1 MTTTGTGIT
10 MLKNLSVS
18 AKGFIAFA
26 LLAAIAIAA
35 STFIYSR
42 ALVAHRQ
49 VEETAAINNVVAA
62 IDELSADMY
71 GADLQLKSFLL
82 TGNRDFVAAAQS
94 IVDEMYADKA
104 TLGSLFAN
112 SASDQRE
119 RLDLAYETL
128 DQWSNGVFKRQIL
141 LMRDPQTVELA
152 RAIEGTGEGRALTET
167 FDKTIKDIKTAMSA
181 RAASAA
187 ANETTALRT
196 VETVSLAA
204 SVIIGLAAF
213 GMGILNFQLVSRPL
227 GRLADGT
234 TRLANGDLDI
244 DIDQGGKDEI
254 GRMAAA
260 MQIFREAA
268 IANKRLEAE
277 AEGNRQR
284 AEAER
289 IAAQQRAEADAA
301 ERLRIATSGLA
312 TGLKRLA
319 SGDLAFQ
326 INEAFAP
333 DFESLRHDFN
343 QSVLQLNQTLAAVTN
358 SVATMETGTREIAS
372 DTVHLS
378 KRTEQQAAALEETAA
393 AVEEITAN
401 VVNSTRRTEEA
412 RSVASHANTSAN
424 QSSEVVARAEEA
436 MRRIESSS
444 QQISN
449 IIGVIDEI
457 AFQTNLLAL
466 NAGVE
471 AARAG
476 DAGKGFA
483 VVAQEVREL
492 AQRSANAAKEIKALI
507 QNSSTEVAGGVD
519 LVRKTGEALRTIGGF
534 ITEMNTHMDAIA
546 ISAKEQATGLSEVNH
561 AVNAMDQTT
570 QQNAAMVEE
579 SNAASAALASEA
591 AKLRELISHFNIDGV
606 QQAQASA
613 LRETARAMAQ
623 PSAHASRA
631 PTLRSPEFA
640 RQPAPSSRSYGNAAV
655 AEDSWEEF

>member
-1 MTTTGTGIT
+1 

-18 AKGFIAFA
+18 AKGFIAFGI
-26 LLAAIAIAA
+26 LAAIAIAA
-35 STFIYSR
+35 STFIHSR
-42 ALVAHRQ
+42 AIVARDQ
-49 VEETAAINNVVAA
+49 VAETTTVNEVVTAVEEFGS
-62 IDELSADMY
+62 DLSLAN
-71 GADLQLKSFLL
+71 LQLKTFLL
-82 TGNRDFVAAAQS
+82 TGNRDYAAASQEVVAEMTKDKVALEKLFS
-94 IVDEMYADKA
+94 DAAPAELPRLKEAFVSLDSWKTNFVD
-104 TLGSLFAN
+104 
-112 SASDQRE
+112 
-119 RLDLAYETL
+119 
-128 DQWSNGVFKRQIL
+128 RQIL
-141 LMRDPQTVELA
+141 LMRDPVTVELA
-152 RAIEGTGEGRALTET
+152 RAIEVTGEGEALAQA
-167 FDKTIKDIKTAMSA
+167 FQDKLGEVKAAMTT
-181 RAASAA
+181 RAAAATENQSQALALVENVSLIASIVVAA
-187 ANETTALRT
+187 AAVL
-196 VETVSLAA
+196 L
-204 SVIIGLAAF
+204 GF
-213 GMGILNFQLVSRPL
+213 LNFQLVSRPL
-227 GRLADGT
+227 GKLADGT

-244 DIDQGGKDEI
+244 SIDQGGKDEI

-277 AEGNRQR
+277 AEANRQR

-289 IAAQQRAEADAA
+289 IATQQRAEADAA

-312 TGLKRLA
+312 AGLKRLA
-319 SGDLAFQ
+319 AGDLAFQ

-333 DFESLRHDFN
+333 DFEALRHDFN
-343 QSVLQLNQTLAAVTN
+343 QSVRQLNQTMASITN

-372 DTVHLS
+372 GTDHLS
-378 KRTEQQAAALEETAA
+378 KRTEQQAAALEQTAA

-401 VVNSTRRTEEA
+401 VVNSTKRTEEA
-412 RSVASHANTSAN
+412 RGVAAHANTSAN
-424 QSSEVVARAEEA
+424 QSSEVVARAEDA
-436 MRRIESSS
+436 MRRIEGSS

-476 DAGKGFA
+476 EAGKGFA

-591 AKLRELISHFNIDGV
+591 AKLRELISHFTIDGV
-606 QQAQASA
+606 QQTQASA
-613 LRETARAMAQ
+613 LRETARTMAQ
-623 PSAHASRA
+623 PAGQQHRAAAPAARA
-631 PTLRSPEFA
+631 PAPA
-640 RQPAPSSRSYGNAAV
+640 RPAAPAPRSHGNAAV
-655 AEDSWEEF
+655 AQDNWEEF

>member
-1 MTTTGTGIT
+1 

-18 AKGFIAFA
+18 AKGFLAFG

-35 STFIYSR
+35 STFMHNR
-42 ALVAHRQ
+42 AITASEQVA
-49 VEETAAINNVVAA
+49 ETATMNRVLEVI
-62 IDELSADMY
+62 EEFSADLY
-71 GADLQLKSFLL
+71 IADLQLKTFLL
-82 TGNRDFVAAAQS
+82 TGNRDYAAVAQDMAA
-94 IVDEMYADKA
+94 EMGADRPNIEA
-104 TLGSLFAN
+104 MLST
-112 SASDQRE
+112 SAPGELSKFKE
-119 RLDLAYETL
+119 AITAFET
-128 DQWSNGVFKRQIL
+128 WKTNFMERQIL
-141 LMRDPQTVELA
+141 LMRDPATVELA
-152 RAIEGTGEGRALTET
+152 RAIEVTGEGEALVKAFEARLGE
-167 FDKTIKDIKTAMSA
+167 IKSALSA
-181 RAASAA
+181 RAAAA
-187 ANETTALRT
+187 AENQTAALSL

-204 SVIIGLAAF
+204 SIVVGIAAVLLGF
-213 GMGILNFQLVSRPL
+213 LNFQLVSRPL
-227 GRLADGT
+227 GKLADNT
-234 TRLANGDLDI
+234 TRLANGDLDVT
-244 DIDQGGKDEI
+244 IDQGGKDEI

-277 AEGNRQR
+277 ADGNRRQ
-284 AEAER
+284 AEADR
-289 IAAQQRAEADAA
+289 IATQQRAEADAA
-301 ERLRIATSGLA
+301 ERLRVATSGLA

-319 SGDLAFQ
+319 AGDLAFQ

-333 DFESLRHDFN
+333 DFEALRHDFN
-343 QSVLQLNQTLAAVTN
+343 QSIRQLNQTMASITN

-372 DTVHLS
+372 GTDHLS

-401 VVNSTRRTEEA
+401 VVNSTKRTEEA
-412 RSVASHANTSAN
+412 RGVAAHANTSAN
-424 QSSEVVARAEEA
+424 QSSEVVSRAEEA
-436 MRRIESSS
+436 MRRIENSS

-476 DAGKGFA
+476 EAGKGFA

-546 ISAKEQATGLSEVNH
+546 LSAKEQATGLSEVNH
-561 AVNAMDQTT
+561 AVNSMDQTT

-591 AKLRELISHFNIDGV
+591 AKLRDLISHFTIDGV
-606 QQAQASA
+606 QQTQASA
-613 LRETARAMAQ
+613 LRETARVMAQ
-623 PSAHASRA
+623 PSASASRA
-631 PTLRSPEFA
+631 PAPRAAEPA
-640 RQPAPSSRSYGNAAV
+640 RHAAPAPRSHGNAAV
-655 AEDSWEEF
+655 AQDSWEEF

>member
-1 MTTTGTGIT
+1 

-18 AKGFIAFA
+18 AKGFLAFG

-35 STFIYSR
+35 STFMHNR
-42 ALVAHRQ
+42 AIVASEQ
-49 VEETAAINNVVAA
+49 VAETATMNRAVEVI
-62 IDELSADMY
+62 EEFSANLY
-71 GADLQLKSFLL
+71 IADLQLKTFLL
-82 TGNRDFVAAAQS
+82 TGNRDYAAGAKT
-94 IVDEMYADKA
+94 MAADMNTNRPNIEA
-104 TLGSLFAN
+104 ML
-112 SASDQRE
+112 SASAPGE
-119 RLDLAYETL
+119 LPKFKEATTAFETWKTNVM
-128 DQWSNGVFKRQIL
+128 DRQIL
-141 LMRDPQTVELA
+141 LMRDPETVELA
-152 RAIEGTGEGRALTET
+152 RAIEVTGEGEALIQAFEARLREL
-167 FDKTIKDIKTAMSA
+167 KSSLSA
-181 RAASAA
+181 RAATAA
-187 ANETTALRT
+187 EHQTAALSL
-196 VETVSLAA
+196 VESVSLAA
-204 SVIIGLAAF
+204 SIIVGIAAVLLGF
-213 GMGILNFQLVSRPL
+213 LNFQLVSRPL
-227 GRLADGT
+227 GKLADNT
-234 TRLANGDLDI
+234 TRLANGDLDVT
-244 DIDQGGKDEI
+244 IDQGGKDEI

-277 AEGNRQR
+277 ADDNRRQ
-284 AEAER
+284 AEADR
-289 IAAQQRAEADAA
+289 IASQQRAEADAA

-333 DFESLRHDFN
+333 DFEALRHDFN
-343 QSVLQLNQTLAAVTN
+343 QSVRQLNQTIASINN

-372 DTVHLS
+372 GTDHLS
-378 KRTEQQAAALEETAA
+378 KRTEQQAAALEQTAA

-401 VVNSTRRTEEA
+401 VVNSTKRTEEA
-412 RSVASHANTSAN
+412 RGVAAHANTSAN
-424 QSSEVVARAEEA
+424 ESSEVVARAEDA
-436 MRRIESSS
+436 MRRIEGSS

-476 DAGKGFA
+476 EAGKGFA

-546 ISAKEQATGLSEVNH
+546 LSAKEQATGLSEVNH
-561 AVNAMDQTT
+561 AVNSMDQTT

-579 SNAASAALASEA
+579 SNAASGALATEA
-591 AKLRELISHFNIDGV
+591 AKLRDLISHFTIDGV
-606 QQAQASA
+606 QQAQAST
-613 LRETARAMAQ
+613 LRETARTMAQ
-623 PSAHASRA
+623 PSASANRA
-631 PTLRSPEFA
+631 PAVRA
-640 RQPAPSSRSYGNAAV
+640 AQPARSAAPAPRSHGNAAV
-655 AEDSWEEF
+655 AQDNWEEF

>member
-1 MTTTGTGIT
+1 

-18 AKGFIAFA
+18 AKGFIAFGI
-26 LLAAIAIAA
+26 LAAIAIAA
-35 STFIYSR
+35 STFIHTR
-42 ALVAHRQ
+42 AIVAREQ
-49 VEETAAINNVVAA
+49 VAETATVNQVVTAVEEFGS
-62 IDELSADMY
+62 DLSLAN
-71 GADLQLKSFLL
+71 LQLKTFLL
-82 TGNRDFVAAAQS
+82 TGNRDYAAAAQNVVS
-94 IVDEMYADKA
+94 EMTTEKA
-104 TLGSLFAN
+104 TLEKLFTEAAPSELPKLKEAFASLDTWKTNFV
-112 SASDQRE
+112 D
-119 RLDLAYETL
+119 
-128 DQWSNGVFKRQIL
+128 RQIL
-141 LMRDPQTVELA
+141 LMRDPVTVELA
-152 RAIEGTGEGRALTET
+152 RAIEVTGEGEALAKAFQDKLGEVKTALT
-167 FDKTIKDIKTAMSA
+167 A
-181 RAASAA
+181 RAATATDSQSKALALVENVSLIASIVVAA
-187 ANETTALRT
+187 AAIL
-196 VETVSLAA
+196 
-204 SVIIGLAAF
+204 
-213 GMGILNFQLVSRPL
+213 MGFLNFQLVSRPL
-227 GRLADGT
+227 GKLADGT

-244 DIDQGGKDEI
+244 VIDEGGRDEI
-254 GRMAAA
+254 GKMAAA

-312 TGLKRLA
+312 AGLKRLA
-319 SGDLAFQ
+319 AGDLAFQ

-333 DFESLRHDFN
+333 DFEALRHDFN
-343 QSVLQLNQTLAAVTN
+343 QSVRQLNQTMASITN

-372 DTVHLS
+372 GTDHLS

-401 VVNSTRRTEEA
+401 VVNSTKRTEEA
-412 RSVASHANTSAN
+412 RSVAAQANTSAT
-424 QSSEVVARAEEA
+424 QSSDVVAKAEDA
-436 MRRIESSS
+436 MRRIEGSS

-476 DAGKGFA
+476 EAGKGFA

-591 AKLRELISHFNIDGV
+591 AKLRELISHFTIDGV
-606 QQAQASA
+606 QQTQASA
-613 LRETARAMAQ
+613 LRETARTMAQ
-623 PSAHASRA
+623 PSHSASRA
-631 PTLRSPEFA
+631 PAPRA
-640 RQPAPSSRSYGNAAV
+640 AAPAPRSHGNAAV
-655 AEDSWEEF
+655 AQESWEEF

>member
-1 MTTTGTGIT
+1 

-18 AKGFIAFA
+18 AKGFLAFG

-35 STFIYSR
+35 STFMHNR
-42 ALVAHRQ
+42 AITASEQVA
-49 VEETAAINNVVAA
+49 ETATMNRAVEVI
-62 IDELSADMY
+62 EEFSADLY
-71 GADLQLKSFLL
+71 IADLQLKTFLL
-82 TGNRDFVAAAQS
+82 TGNRDYATGAEKVATDMDAKRPA
-94 IVDEMYADKA
+94 IETM
-104 TLGSLFAN
+104 L
-112 SASDQRE
+112 SASAPGE
-119 RLDLAYETL
+119 LSKFKEAITAFET
-128 DQWSNGVFKRQIL
+128 WKANFMGRQIL
-141 LMRDPQTVELA
+141 LMRDPATVELA
-152 RAIEGTGEGRALTET
+152 RAIEVTGEGEALVKAFE
-167 FDKTIKDIKTAMSA
+167 DRLGELKSSLSA
-181 RAASAA
+181 RAVAA
-187 ANETTALRT
+187 AENQTAALSL
-196 VETVSLAA
+196 VETVSLGASIVVGIAA
-204 SVIIGLAAF
+204 VLLGF
-213 GMGILNFQLVSRPL
+213 LNFQLVSRPL
-227 GRLADGT
+227 GKLADNT
-234 TRLANGDLDI
+234 TRLANGDLDVT
-244 DIDQGGKDEI
+244 IDQGGKDEI

-268 IANKRLEAE
+268 IANKRLESE

-289 IAAQQRAEADAA
+289 IATQQRAEADAA
-301 ERLRIATSGLA
+301 ERLRVATSGLA

-333 DFESLRHDFN
+333 DFEALRHDFN
-343 QSVLQLNQTLAAVTN
+343 QSVRQLNQTMASITN

-372 DTVHLS
+372 GTDHLS

-401 VVNSTRRTEEA
+401 VVNSTKRTEEA
-412 RSVASHANTSAN
+412 RGVAAHANTSAN
-424 QSSEVVARAEEA
+424 QSSEVVSRAEEA
-436 MRRIESSS
+436 MRRIENSS

-476 DAGKGFA
+476 EAGKGFA

-546 ISAKEQATGLSEVNH
+546 LSAKEQATGLSEVNH
-561 AVNAMDQTT
+561 AVNSMDQTT

-591 AKLRELISHFNIDGV
+591 AKLRDLISHFTIDGV
-606 QQAQASA
+606 QQTQASA
-613 LRETARAMAQ
+613 LRETARVMAQ
-623 PSAHASRA
+623 PSASASRA
-631 PTLRSPEFA
+631 PAPRAAEPA
-640 RQPAPSSRSYGNAAV
+640 RHAAPAPRSHGNAAV
-655 AEDSWEEF
+655 AQDNWEEF

>member
-1 MTTTGTGIT
+1 

-18 AKGFIAFA
+18 AKGFLAFG

-35 STFIYSR
+35 STFMHNRAITASEQVAETATMNR
-42 ALVAHRQ
+42 ALEVI
-49 VEETAAINNVVAA
+49 EEF
-62 IDELSADMY
+62 SADLY
-71 GADLQLKSFLL
+71 IADLQLKTFLL
-82 TGNRDFVAAAQS
+82 TGNRDYADGAKEVAA
-94 IVDEMYADKA
+94 EMGADRPNIEA
-104 TLGSLFAN
+104 MLST
-112 SASDQRE
+112 SAPGELSKFKE
-119 RLDLAYETL
+119 AINAFET
-128 DQWSNGVFKRQIL
+128 WKTNFMERQIL
-141 LMRDPQTVELA
+141 LMRDPATVELA
-152 RAIEGTGEGRALTET
+152 RAIEVTGEGEALVKAFEARLGE
-167 FDKTIKDIKTAMSA
+167 IKSALSA
-181 RAASAA
+181 RAAAA
-187 ANETTALRT
+187 AENQTAALSL
-196 VETVSLAA
+196 VVTVSLGASIVVGIAA
-204 SVIIGLAAF
+204 VLLGF
-213 GMGILNFQLVSRPL
+213 LNFQLVSRPL
-227 GRLADGT
+227 GKLADNT
-234 TRLANGDLDI
+234 TRLANGDLDVT
-244 DIDQGGKDEI
+244 IDQGGKDEI

-268 IANKRLEAE
+268 IANKRLESE

-289 IAAQQRAEADAA
+289 IATQQRAEADAA

-312 TGLKRLA
+312 AGLKRLA

-333 DFESLRHDFN
+333 DFEALRHDFN
-343 QSVLQLNQTLAAVTN
+343 QSVRQLNQTMASINN

-372 DTVHLS
+372 GTDHLS
-378 KRTEQQAAALEETAA
+378 KRTEQQAAALEQTAA

-401 VVNSTRRTEEA
+401 VVNSTKRTEEA
-412 RSVASHANTSAN
+412 RGVAAHANTSAN
-424 QSSEVVARAEEA
+424 QSSEVVSRAEEA
-436 MRRIESSS
+436 MRRIENSS

-476 DAGKGFA
+476 EAGKGFA

-546 ISAKEQATGLSEVNH
+546 LSAKEQATGLSEVNN
-561 AVNAMDQTT
+561 AVNSMDQTT

-591 AKLRELISHFNIDGV
+591 AKLRELISHFSIDGV
-606 QQAQASA
+606 QQTQASA
-613 LRETARAMAQ
+613 LRETARVMAQ
-623 PSAHASRA
+623 PSVSASR
-631 PTLRSPEFA
+631 S
-640 RQPAPSSRSYGNAAV
+640 PAPRAAEVARHAAPGPRSHGNAAV
-655 AEDSWEEF
+655 AQDNWEEF

>member
-1 MTTTGTGIT
+1 

-18 AKGFIAFA
+18 AKGFLAFG

-35 STFIYSR
+35 STFMHNR
-42 ALVAHRQ
+42 AITASEQVA
-49 VEETAAINNVVAA
+49 ETATMNRAVEVI
-62 IDELSADMY
+62 EEFSADLY
-71 GADLQLKSFLL
+71 IADLKLKTFLL
-82 TGNRDFVAAAQS
+82 TGNRDYAVGAE
-94 IVDEMYADKA
+94 EMATEMSADRPNIEA
-104 TLGSLFAN
+104 ML
-112 SASDQRE
+112 SASAPAELTKFRE
-119 RLDLAYETL
+119 ALVAFDAWKTNFM
-128 DQWSNGVFKRQIL
+128 DRQIL
-141 LMRDPQTVELA
+141 LMRDPETVELA
-152 RAIEGTGEGRALTET
+152 RAIEVTGEGEALVQAFEARLREL
-167 FDKTIKDIKTAMSA
+167 KSSLSA
-181 RAASAA
+181 RAVTAA
-187 ANETTALRT
+187 ENQTAALSL

-204 SVIIGLAAF
+204 SIIVGIAAVLLGF
-213 GMGILNFQLVSRPL
+213 LNFQLVSRPL
-227 GRLADGT
+227 GKLADNT
-234 TRLANGDLDI
+234 TRLANGDLDVT
-244 DIDQGGKDEI
+244 IDQGGKDEI

-268 IANKRLEAE
+268 VANKRLEAE
-277 AEGNRQR
+277 ADGNRRQ
-284 AEAER
+284 AEADR
-289 IAAQQRAEADAA
+289 IATQQRAEADAA

-312 TGLKRLA
+312 AGLKRLA

-333 DFESLRHDFN
+333 DFEALRHDFN
-343 QSVLQLNQTLAAVTN
+343 QSVRQLNQTMASINN

-372 DTVHLS
+372 GTDHLS
-378 KRTEQQAAALEETAA
+378 KRTEQQAAALEQTAA

-401 VVNSTRRTEEA
+401 VVNSTKRTEEA
-412 RSVASHANTSAN
+412 RGVAAHANTSAN
-424 QSSEVVARAEEA
+424 QSSEVVSRAEEA
-436 MRRIESSS
+436 MRRIENSS

-476 DAGKGFA
+476 EAGKGFA

-546 ISAKEQATGLSEVNH
+546 LSAKEQATGLSEVNH
-561 AVNAMDQTT
+561 AVNSMDQTT

-591 AKLRELISHFNIDGV
+591 AKLRELISHFSIDGV
-606 QQAQASA
+606 QQTQASA
-613 LRETARAMAQ
+613 LRETARVMAQ
-623 PSAHASRA
+623 PSVSASR
-631 PTLRSPEFA
+631 S
-640 RQPAPSSRSYGNAAV
+640 PAPRAAEPARHAAPAPRSHGNAAV
-655 AEDSWEEF
+655 AQDNWEEF

>member
-1 MTTTGTGIT
+1 

-18 AKGFIAFA
+18 AKGFLAFG

-35 STFIYSR
+35 STFMHNR
-42 ALVAHRQ
+42 AITASEQVA
-49 VEETAAINNVVAA
+49 ETATMNRAVEVI
-62 IDELSADMY
+62 EEFSADLY
-71 GADLQLKSFLL
+71 IADLQLKTFLL
-82 TGNRDFVAAAQS
+82 TGNRDYATGAEKVATDMDAKRPA
-94 IVDEMYADKA
+94 IETM
-104 TLGSLFAN
+104 L
-112 SASDQRE
+112 SASAPGE
-119 RLDLAYETL
+119 LSKFKEAITAFET
-128 DQWSNGVFKRQIL
+128 WKANFMGRQIL
-141 LMRDPQTVELA
+141 LMRDPATVELA
-152 RAIEGTGEGRALTET
+152 RAIEVTGEGEALVKAFE
-167 FDKTIKDIKTAMSA
+167 DRLGELKSSLSA
-181 RAASAA
+181 RAVAA
-187 ANETTALRT
+187 AENQTAALSL
-196 VETVSLAA
+196 VETVSLGASIVVGIAA
-204 SVIIGLAAF
+204 VLLGF
-213 GMGILNFQLVSRPL
+213 LNFQLVSRPL
-227 GRLADGT
+227 GKLADNT
-234 TRLANGDLDI
+234 TRLANGDLDVT
-244 DIDQGGKDEI
+244 IDQGGKDEI

-268 IANKRLEAE
+268 IANKRLESE

-289 IAAQQRAEADAA
+289 IATQQRAEADAA
-301 ERLRIATSGLA
+301 ERLRVATSGLA

-333 DFESLRHDFN
+333 DFEALRHDFN
-343 QSVLQLNQTLAAVTN
+343 QSVRQLNQTMASITN

-372 DTVHLS
+372 GTDHLS

-401 VVNSTRRTEEA
+401 VVNSTKRTEEA
-412 RSVASHANTSAN
+412 RGVAAHANTSAN
-424 QSSEVVARAEEA
+424 QSSEVVSRAEEA
-436 MRRIESSS
+436 MRRIENSS

-476 DAGKGFA
+476 EAGKGFA

-546 ISAKEQATGLSEVNH
+546 LSAKEQATGLSEVNH
-561 AVNAMDQTT
+561 AVNSMDQTT

-591 AKLRELISHFNIDGV
+591 AKLRDLISHFTIDGV
-606 QQAQASA
+606 QQTQASA
-613 LRETARAMAQ
+613 LRETARVMAQ
-623 PSAHASRA
+623 PSASASRA
-631 PTLRSPEFA
+631 PAPRAAEPA
-640 RQPAPSSRSYGNAAV
+640 RHAAPAPRSHGNAAV
-655 AEDSWEEF
+655 AQDSWEEF

>member
-1 MTTTGTGIT
+1 

-18 AKGFIAFA
+18 AKGFIAFGI
-26 LLAAIAIAA
+26 LAAIAIAS
-35 STFIYSR
+35 STFIHNR
-42 ALVAHRQ
+42 AIVARDQ
-49 VEETAAINNVVAA
+49 VAETATVNQVVVA
-62 IDELSADMY
+62 IEEFGSDLSLAN
-71 GADLQLKSFLL
+71 LQLKTFLL
-82 TGNRDFVAAAQS
+82 TGNRDYAASSQKVVS
-94 IVDEMYADKA
+94 EMTEDKA
-104 TLGSLFAN
+104 KLEALFNEAAPSELPKLKEAFTSLDAWKTNFV
-112 SASDQRE
+112 D
-119 RLDLAYETL
+119 
-128 DQWSNGVFKRQIL
+128 RQIL
-141 LMRDPQTVELA
+141 LMRDPVTVELA
-152 RAIEGTGEGRALTET
+152 RAIEVTGEGEALAQAFKGKLDEV
-167 FDKTIKDIKTAMSA
+167 KTAMMA
-181 RAASAA
+181 RAA
-187 ANETTALRT
+187 TATESQSQALDL
-196 VETVSLAA
+196 VETVSLLASIVVAA
-204 SVIIGLAAF
+204 AAVL
-213 GMGILNFQLVSRPL
+213 MGFLNFQLVSRPL
-227 GRLADGT
+227 GKLADGT

-244 DIDQGGKDEI
+244 AIEQGGKDEI

-268 IANKRLEAE
+268 IANKRLESE

-312 TGLKRLA
+312 AGLKRLA
-319 SGDLAFQ
+319 AGDLAFQ

-333 DFESLRHDFN
+333 DFEALRHDFN
-343 QSVLQLNQTLAAVTN
+343 QSVRQLNQTMASITN

-372 DTVHLS
+372 GTDHLS
-378 KRTEQQAAALEETAA
+378 KRTEQQAAALEQTAA

-401 VVNSTRRTEEA
+401 VVNSTKRTEEA
-412 RSVASHANTSAN
+412 RGVAAHANTSAN
-424 QSSEVVARAEEA
+424 QSSEVVSRAEEA
-436 MRRIESSS
+436 MRRIENSS

-476 DAGKGFA
+476 EAGKGFA

-591 AKLRELISHFNIDGV
+591 AKLRELISHFTIDGV
-606 QQAQASA
+606 QQTQASA

-623 PSAHASRA
+623 PSAPAARVSAPASRA
-631 PTLRSPEFA
+631 PAPARPAAAAPRSH
-640 RQPAPSSRSYGNAAV
+640 GNAAV
-655 AEDSWEEF
+655 AQDNWEEF

>member
-1 MTTTGTGIT
+1 

-18 AKGFIAFA
+18 AKGFIAFGI
-26 LLAAIAIAA
+26 LATIAIAA
-35 STFIYSR
+35 STFIHTR
-42 ALVAHRQ
+42 AIVARDQ
-49 VEETAAINNVVAA
+49 VAETATVNQIVTAVEEFGSDLDLAN
-62 IDELSADMY
+62 
-71 GADLQLKSFLL
+71 LQLKTFLL
-82 TGNRDFVAAAQS
+82 TGNRDYAAASQS
-94 IVDEMYADKA
+94 VVSEMTAEKEKLEKLFSEAAASELPKLKEAFVSLDAWKTNFVD
-104 TLGSLFAN
+104 
-112 SASDQRE
+112 
-119 RLDLAYETL
+119 
-128 DQWSNGVFKRQIL
+128 RQIL
-141 LMRDPQTVELA
+141 LMRDPVTVELA
-152 RAIEGTGEGRALTET
+152 RAIEVTGEGEALAKA
-167 FDKTIKDIKTAMSA
+167 FQDKLGEVKTALIA
-181 RAASAA
+181 RAVSASDSQSKALALVENVSLIASIVVAA
-187 ANETTALRT
+187 AAIL
-196 VETVSLAA
+196 
-204 SVIIGLAAF
+204 
-213 GMGILNFQLVSRPL
+213 MGFLNFQLVSRPL
-227 GRLADGT
+227 GKLAEGT

-244 DIDQGGKDEI
+244 VIDEGGKDEI
-254 GRMAAA
+254 GKMAAA

-289 IAAQQRAEADAA
+289 IATQQRAEADAA

-312 TGLKRLA
+312 AGLKRLA
-319 SGDLAFQ
+319 AGDLAFQ

-333 DFESLRHDFN
+333 DFEALRHDFN
-343 QSVLQLNQTLAAVTN
+343 QSIRQLNQTMAGITN

-372 DTVHLS
+372 GTDHLS

-401 VVNSTRRTEEA
+401 VVNSTKRTEEA
-412 RSVASHANTSAN
+412 RSVASQANTSAN

-436 MRRIESSS
+436 MRRIEGSS

-476 DAGKGFA
+476 EAGKGFA

-534 ITEMNTHMDAIA
+534 ISEMNTHMDAIA

-561 AVNAMDQTT
+561 AVNSMDQTT

-579 SNAASAALASEA
+579 SNAASGALAAEA
-591 AKLRELISHFNIDGV
+591 AKLRDLISHFQIEGV
-606 QQAQASA
+606 QQTQASA
-613 LRETARAMAQ
+613 LRETARTMAQ
-623 PSAHASRA
+623 PSHSANRA
-631 PTLRSPEFA
+631 PAPRPSQPVRSAAPVA
-640 RQPAPSSRSYGNAAV
+640 RAHGNAAV
-655 AEDSWEEF
+655 AQDNWEEF

>member
-1 MTTTGTGIT
+1 

-18 AKGFIAFA
+18 AKGFIAFGI
-26 LLAAIAIAA
+26 LAAIAIAA
-35 STFIYSR
+35 STFIYNRS
-42 ALVAHRQ
+42 LVAHDQ
-49 VEETAAINNVVAA
+49 VSETATVNQVVSAVQSF
-62 IDELSADMY
+62 SADLSL
-71 GADLQLKSFLL
+71 ANLQLKTFLL
-82 TGNRDFVAAAQS
+82 TGNRDYAASSQELVAKMTNDKVTIEKLFTEAAPS
-94 IVDEMYADKA
+94 ELPKLKDAFTSLDDWKTNFAD
-104 TLGSLFAN
+104 
-112 SASDQRE
+112 
-119 RLDLAYETL
+119 
-128 DQWSNGVFKRQIL
+128 RQIL
-141 LMRDPQTVELA
+141 LMRDPTTVELA
-152 RAIEGTGEGRALTET
+152 RAIEVTGEGEALAQA
-167 FDKTIKDIKTAMSA
+167 FQDKLSEVKAAMSA
-181 RAASAA
+181 RAATAA
-187 ANETTALRT
+187 ANQNAALAM
-196 VETVSLAA
+196 VETVSLVASFVVAA
-204 SVIIGLAAF
+204 AAILLGF
-213 GMGILNFQLVSRPL
+213 LNFQLVSRPL
-227 GRLADGT
+227 GKLADGT

-244 DIDQGGKDEI
+244 AIDQGGKDEI

-289 IAAQQRAEADAA
+289 IATQQRAEADAA

-312 TGLKRLA
+312 AGLKRLA
-319 SGDLAFQ
+319 AGDLAFQ

-333 DFESLRHDFN
+333 DFEALRHDFN
-343 QSVLQLNQTLAAVTN
+343 QSVRQLNATMASITN

-372 DTVHLS
+372 GTDHLS
-378 KRTEQQAAALEETAA
+378 KRTEQQAAALEQTAA

-401 VVNSTRRTEEA
+401 VVNSTKRTEEA
-412 RSVASHANTSAN
+412 RSVAAQANTSAT
-424 QSSEVVARAEEA
+424 QSSDVVAKAEDA
-436 MRRIESSS
+436 MRRIEGSS

-476 DAGKGFA
+476 EAGKGFA

-561 AVNAMDQTT
+561 AVNSMDQTT

-591 AKLRELISHFNIDGV
+591 AKLRDLISHFTIEGI

-613 LRETARAMAQ
+613 LRETARSMAQ
-623 PSAHASRA
+623 PSAQASRA
-631 PTLRSPEFA
+631 PAQAA
-640 RQPAPSSRSYGNAAV
+640 RAPAPARPAAPAPRSHGNAAV
-655 AEDSWEEF
+655 AQDNWEEF

>member
-1 MTTTGTGIT
+1 

-18 AKGFIAFA
+18 AKGFIAFGI
-26 LLAAIAIAA
+26 LATIAIAA
-35 STFIYSR
+35 STFIYNRS
-42 ALVAHRQ
+42 LVAHAQ
-49 VEETAAINNVVAA
+49 VSETATVNQVVAA
-62 IDELSADMY
+62 VEEFSSDLSLAN
-71 GADLQLKSFLL
+71 LQLKTFLL
-82 TGNRDFVAAAQS
+82 TGNRDYAASSQDVVAK
-94 IVDEMYADKA
+94 MTADKA
-104 TLGSLFAN
+104 TLEKLFTEAAPSELPKLKEAFVSLDAWKAN
-112 SASDQRE
+112 FVD
-119 RLDLAYETL
+119 
-128 DQWSNGVFKRQIL
+128 RQIL
-141 LMRDPQTVELA
+141 LMRDPTTVELA
-152 RAIEGTGEGRALTET
+152 RAIEVTGEGEALA
-167 FDKTIKDIKTAMSA
+167 TAFQAKLGEVKSA
-181 RAASAA
+181 MAVRAATASD
-187 ANETTALRT
+187 NQNTALAT
-196 VETVSLAA
+196 VETVSLVASFVVAA
-204 SVIIGLAAF
+204 AAILLGF
-213 GMGILNFQLVSRPL
+213 LNFQLVSRPL
-227 GRLADGT
+227 GKLADGT

-244 DIDQGGKDEI
+244 AIDQGGKDEI

-289 IAAQQRAEADAA
+289 IATQQRAEADAA

-312 TGLKRLA
+312 TGLKSLA
-319 SGDLAFQ
+319 AGDLAFQ

-333 DFESLRHDFN
+333 DFEALRHDFN
-343 QSVLQLNQTLAAVTN
+343 QSIRQLNQTMAAITN
-358 SVATMETGTREIAS
+358 SVATMETGTREIAAGT
-372 DTVHLS
+372 DHLS

-401 VVNSTRRTEEA
+401 VVNSTKRTEEA
-412 RSVASHANTSAN
+412 RSVAAHANTSAN
-424 QSSEVVARAEEA
+424 QSSEVVSRAEDA
-436 MRRIESSS
+436 MRRIEGSS

-476 DAGKGFA
+476 EAGKGFA

-579 SNAASAALASEA
+579 SNAASGALANEA
-591 AKLRELISHFNIDGV
+591 AKLRELISHFTIEGV
-606 QQAQASA
+606 QQTQATA
-613 LRETARAMAQ
+613 LRETARTMAQ
-623 PSAHASRA
+623 PSANRA
-631 PTLRSPEFA
+631 PAHRTAEPA
-640 RQPAPSSRSYGNAAV
+640 RHAAPAPRSHGNAAV
-655 AEDSWEEF
+655 AKDNWEEF

>member
-1 MTTTGTGIT
+1 

-18 AKGFIAFA
+18 AKGFLAFG

-35 STFIYSR
+35 STFMHNR
-42 ALVAHRQ
+42 AITASEQVA
-49 VEETAAINNVVAA
+49 ETAAMNRAVEMI
-62 IDELSADMY
+62 EEFSADLY
-71 GADLQLKSFLL
+71 VADLQLKTFLL
-82 TGNRDFVAAAQS
+82 TGNRDYASRALSTAE
-94 IVDEMYADKA
+94 EMGEDRPNIETMLSTSAPGELSKFKDA
-104 TLGSLFAN
+104 TTAF
-112 SASDQRE
+112 
-119 RLDLAYETL
+119 ET
-128 DQWSNGVFKRQIL
+128 WKTNFMERQIL
-141 LMRDPQTVELA
+141 LMRDPATVELA
-152 RAIEGTGEGRALTET
+152 RAIEVTGEGEGLIQT
-167 FDKTIKDIKTAMSA
+167 FEARLRELKSSLSA
-181 RAASAA
+181 RAVSAA
-187 ANETTALRT
+187 ENQTAALSL
-196 VETVSLAA
+196 VETVSFAA
-204 SVIIGLAAF
+204 SIIVGIAAVLLGL
-213 GMGILNFQLVSRPL
+213 LNFQLVSRPL
-227 GRLADGT
+227 GKLADNT
-234 TRLANGDLDI
+234 TRLSNGDLDVT
-244 DIDQGGKDEI
+244 IDQGGKDEI

-268 IANKRLEAE
+268 IANKRLESE

-289 IAAQQRAEADAA
+289 IATQQRAEADAA

-333 DFESLRHDFN
+333 DFEALRHDFN
-343 QSVLQLNQTLAAVTN
+343 QSVRQLNQTMASINN

-372 DTVHLS
+372 GTDHLS
-378 KRTEQQAAALEETAA
+378 KRTEQQAAALEQTAA

-401 VVNSTRRTEEA
+401 VVNSTKRTEEA
-412 RSVASHANTSAN
+412 RGVAAHANTSAN
-424 QSSEVVARAEEA
+424 QSSEVVSRAEEA
-436 MRRIESSS
+436 MRRIENSS

-476 DAGKGFA
+476 EAGKGFA

-546 ISAKEQATGLSEVNH
+546 LSAKEQATGLSEVNH
-561 AVNAMDQTT
+561 AVNSMDQTT

-591 AKLRELISHFNIDGV
+591 AKLRELISHFSIDGV
-606 QQAQASA
+606 QQTQASA

-623 PSAHASRA
+623 PSASASRA
-631 PTLRSPEFA
+631 PAPRAAEPA
-640 RQPAPSSRSYGNAAV
+640 RHAAPAPRSHGNAAV
-655 AEDSWEEF
+655 AQDNWEEF

>member
-1 MTTTGTGIT
+1 

-18 AKGFIAFA
+18 AKGFLAFG

-35 STFIYSR
+35 STFMHNRTIMVSEQ
-42 ALVAHRQ
+42 VA
-49 VEETAAINNVVAA
+49 ETATMNRAVEVIE
-62 IDELSADMY
+62 ELSANLY
-71 GADLQLKSFLL
+71 VADLQLKTFLL
-82 TGNRDFVAAAQS
+82 TGNRDYAAGA
-94 IVDEMYADKA
+94 EKMAADMTEKRPA
-104 TLGSLFAN
+104 IETMLST
-112 SASDQRE
+112 SAPAELSKFKD
-119 RLDLAYETL
+119 AITAFETWKTSFL
-128 DQWSNGVFKRQIL
+128 SRQIL
-141 LMRDPQTVELA
+141 LMRDPETVELA
-152 RAIEGTGEGRALTET
+152 RAIEVTGEGEALVKAFE
-167 FDKTIKDIKTAMSA
+167 DSLGELKSSLSA
-181 RAASAA
+181 RAVTAA
-187 ANETTALRT
+187 ENQTAALSL

-204 SVIIGLAAF
+204 SIIVGIAAVLLGF
-213 GMGILNFQLVSRPL
+213 LNFQLVSRPL
-227 GRLADGT
+227 GKLADNT
-234 TRLANGDLDI
+234 TRLANGDLDVT
-244 DIDQGGKDEI
+244 IDQGGKDEI

-277 AEGNRQR
+277 ADGNRRQ
-284 AEAER
+284 AEADR
-289 IAAQQRAEADAA
+289 IATQQRAEADAA

-312 TGLKRLA
+312 AGLKRLA
-319 SGDLAFQ
+319 AGDLAFQ

-333 DFESLRHDFN
+333 DFEALRHDFN
-343 QSVLQLNQTLAAVTN
+343 QSIRQLNQTMASINN

-372 DTVHLS
+372 GTDHLS
-378 KRTEQQAAALEETAA
+378 KRTEQQAAALEQTAA

-401 VVNSTRRTEEA
+401 VVNSTKRTEEA
-412 RSVASHANTSAN
+412 RGVAAHANTSAN
-424 QSSEVVARAEEA
+424 QSSEVVSRAEEA
-436 MRRIESSS
+436 MRRIENSS

-476 DAGKGFA
+476 EAGKGFA

-546 ISAKEQATGLSEVNH
+546 LSAKEQATGLSEVNH
-561 AVNAMDQTT
+561 AVNSMDQTT

-591 AKLRELISHFNIDGV
+591 AKLRELISHFSIDGV
-606 QQAQASA
+606 QQTQGAA

-623 PSAHASRA
+623 PTASASRA
-631 PTLRSPEFA
+631 PAPRAAEPA
-640 RQPAPSSRSYGNAAV
+640 RRAAPAPRSHGNAAV
-655 AEDSWEEF
+655 AQDNWEEF

>member
-1 MTTTGTGIT
+1 

-18 AKGFIAFA
+18 AKGFIAFGI
-26 LLAAIAIAA
+26 LAAIAIAA
-35 STFIYSR
+35 STFIYNRS
-42 ALVAHRQ
+42 LVAHAQ
-49 VEETAAINNVVAA
+49 VSETATVNEVISAVENFSS
-62 IDELSADMY
+62 DLSLAN
-71 GADLQLKSFLL
+71 LQLKTFLL
-82 TGNRDFVAAAQS
+82 TGNRDYAASSQEL
-94 IVDEMYADKA
+94 VTKMTNDKA
-104 TLGSLFAN
+104 TLEKLFTEAAPTELPKLKDAFASLDAWKTNFA
-112 SASDQRE
+112 D
-119 RLDLAYETL
+119 
-128 DQWSNGVFKRQIL
+128 RQIL
-141 LMRDPQTVELA
+141 LMRDPTTVELA
-152 RAIEGTGEGRALTET
+152 RAIEVTGEGEALAQA
-167 FDKTIKDIKTAMSA
+167 FQDKLSEVKTAMSA
-181 RAASAA
+181 RAATAA
-187 ANETTALRT
+187 ANQNAALAM
-196 VETVSLAA
+196 VETVSLVASFVVAA
-204 SVIIGLAAF
+204 AAILLGF
-213 GMGILNFQLVSRPL
+213 LNFQLVSRPL
-227 GRLADGT
+227 GRLADAT
-234 TRLANGDLDI
+234 TRLANGDI
-244 DIDQGGKDEI
+244 DISIAQGGKDEI
-254 GRMAAA
+254 GKMAAA

-289 IAAQQRAEADAA
+289 IATQQRAEADAA

-319 SGDLAFQ
+319 AGDLAFQ

-333 DFESLRHDFN
+333 DFEALRHDFN
-343 QSVLQLNQTLAAVTN
+343 QSVRQLNQTMASITN

-372 DTVHLS
+372 GTDHLS
-378 KRTEQQAAALEETAA
+378 KRTEQQAAALEQTAA

-401 VVNSTRRTEEA
+401 VVNSTKRTEEA
-412 RSVASHANTSAN
+412 RSVAAQANTSAT
-424 QSSEVVARAEEA
+424 QSSDVVAKAEDA
-436 MRRIESSS
+436 MRRIEGSS

-476 DAGKGFA
+476 EAGKGFA

-591 AKLRELISHFNIDGV
+591 AKLRDLISHFTIDGV

-613 LRETARAMAQ
+613 LRETARSMAQ
-623 PSAHASRA
+623 PSGQASRA
-631 PTLRSPEFA
+631 PAQATRA
-640 RQPAPSSRSYGNAAV
+640 PAPARPAAPAPRSHGNAAV
-655 AEDSWEEF
+655 AQDNWEEF

>member
-1 MTTTGTGIT
+1 
-10 MLKNLSVS
+10 MLKNISVS
-18 AKGFIAFA
+18 AKGFIAFSI
-26 LLAAIAIAA
+26 LAAIAIAS
-35 STFIYSR
+35 STFIYNR
-42 ALVAHRQ
+42 A
-49 VEETAAINNVVAA
+49 VVANHQVA
-62 IDELSADMY
+62 ESELVNQLVDSLNEFSADLSITDMN
-71 GADLQLKSFLL
+71 LKTFLL
-82 TGNRDFVAAAQS
+82 TGNREYSAAA
-94 IVDEMYADKA
+94 DTGLAEMKSDMG
-104 TLGSLFAN
+104 TLEKLFTEAAPSELPKLQEAFAAVTN
-112 SASDQRE
+112 
-119 RLDLAYETL
+119 
-128 DQWSNGVFKRQIL
+128 WSTKVVERQIL

-152 RAIEGTGEGRALTET
+152 RAIEVTGEGARFVKVIDTSLAAVQTSM
-167 FDKTIKDIKTAMSA
+167 AA
-181 RAASAA
+181 RAAAA
-187 ANETTALRT
+187 TATQHAALDI
-196 VETVSLAA
+196 VQSVSLIA
-204 SVIIGLAAF
+204 SVVVGIAAIL
-213 GMGILNFQLVSRPL
+213 MGFLNFQLVSRPL
-227 GRLADGT
+227 GKLAEAT
-234 TRLANGDLDI
+234 SRLANGDLDVSI
-244 DIDQGGKDEI
+244 EQGGKDEI
-254 GRMAAA
+254 GRMAGS

-277 AEGNRQR
+277 AETNRKK
-284 AEAER
+284 AEADR
-289 IAAQQRAEADAA
+289 IADQQRAEADAA

-312 TGLKRLA
+312 AGLQRLA

-333 DFESLRHDFN
+333 DFEQLRHDFN
-343 QSVLQLNQTLAAVTN
+343 LSIRQLNSTLAGITN

-372 DTVHLS
+372 GTDHLS

-401 VVNSTRRTEEA
+401 VVNSTKRTEEA
-412 RSVASHANTSAN
+412 RSVASQANTSAN

-436 MRRIESSS
+436 MRRIEGSS

-476 DAGKGFA
+476 EAGKGFA

-534 ITEMNTHMDAIA
+534 ISEMNTHMDAIA

-579 SNAASAALASEA
+579 SNAASGALAAEA
-591 AKLRELISHFNIDGV
+591 GKLRDLISHFQIDGV
-606 QQAQASA
+606 QTAQASA
-613 LRETARAMAQ
+613 LRDTARTMARPSQPAASAARSPSPAPRSAQ
-623 PSAHASRA
+623 PGRSA
-631 PTLRSPEFA
+631 T
-640 RQPAPSSRSYGNAAV
+640 PAPRSHGNAAV
-655 AEDSWEEF
+655 AQDNWEEF